1 MQDKLQELTDKLYN
15 EGLSKGKQEGEE
27 ILAKARKQAEDI
39 IARANAEAEA
49 IKAAAAKEAQDMK
62 VKTEGDLKLATT
74 QALTA
79 TRKGIEEL
87 VISKVADSQ
96 ITSSLTSAEFVKSLI
111 TTVAKAFNPDNQE
124 PVDIALVLPENMRKE
139 MEKFVDSE
147 LSKLINAGV
156 EASFSKKI
164 TGGFNIGPKDGG
176 YFISFS
182 DETFRSLISEYL
194 RPVTRKFLF
203 GE

>member
-62 VKTEGDLKLATT
+62 VKTEGDLKLAST

-79 TRKGIEEL
+79 TRKGIEDL
-87 VISKVADSQ
+87 VISKIADSQ

>member
-1 MQDKLQELTDKLYN
+1 MQELTDKLYN

-62 VKTEGDLKLATT
+62 VKTEGDLKLAST

-79 TRKGIEEL
+79 TRKGIEDL
-87 VISKVADSQ
+87 VISNIADSQ

>member
-62 VKTEGDLKLATT
+62 VKTEGDLKLAST

-79 TRKGIEEL
+79 TRKGIEDL
-87 VISKVADSQ
+87 VISKIADSQ

-194 RPVTRKFLF
+194 RPLTRKFLF

>member
-1 MQDKLQELTDKLYN
+1 MQELTDKLYN

-62 VKTEGDLKLATT
+62 VKTEGDLKLAST

-79 TRKGIEEL
+79 TRKGIEDL
-87 VISKVADSQ
+87 VISKIADSQ

>member
-62 VKTEGDLKLATT
+62 VKTEGDLKLAST

-79 TRKGIEEL
+79 TRKGIEDL
-87 VISKVADSQ
+87 VISKIADSQ

-182 DETFRSLISEYL
+182 DETFSSLISEYL

>member
-1 MQDKLQELTDKLYN
+1 MQELTDKLYN

>member
-1 MQDKLQELTDKLYN
+1 MQELTDKLYN

-27 ILAKARKQAEDI
+27 ILAKARKQAEEI
-39 IARANAEAEA
+39 IAKANAEAEA

-62 VKTEGDLKLATT
+62 VKTEGDLKLAST

-79 TRKGIEEL
+79 TRKGIEDL
-87 VISKVADSQ
+87 VISKIADSQ

-111 TTVAKAFNPDNQE
+111 TTVAKAFNPDRQE
-124 PVDIALVLPENMRKE
+124 PVDIALVLPESMRKE
-139 MEKFVDSE
+139 MEKFVESE

-156 EASFSKKI
+156 EATFSKKI

-176 YFISFS
+176 YFISFT